1 MPSATRFPGRI
12 QDMEDYA
19 DGQTWAGDH
28 TFNGK
33 IGLGTA
39 TVPHSGV
46 GYAKLALEGAGGD
59 GAGPH
64 IQFTT
69 EDDNYPLFQQL
80 NWAHDNV
87 ALLFDSYFDGSYR
100 SSYSGGNFRIIK
112 TGDIFRI
119 DYDSGIAPGE
129 VLLWE
134 NAFAIDAANG
144 KVGINVV
151 NPSQRLTVNGNILQ
165 TTGDYLATDE
175 VRAING
181 DGLKLYDDGGNGIF
195 VKDGGNVGFGTHE
208 PASLEAKG
216 AVLSLSE
223 GGSMTTGDSIG
234 NISFITSDSSF
245 IGTYA
250 DGIAAEISAIA
261 ESATGASWGLA
272 FTTATITAGDRA
284 ERMRIAKT
292 GNVGIGIDIP
302 IAKLH
307 VDQAST
313 TAAIPVLTLDQADI
327 DQPIVKIIGTAESG
341 SADRTLVAASDFTT
355 PGAIVAWEMVYA
367 EDVGNRFTDGKYYR
381 PLYAIPTA

>member
-195 VKDGGNVGFGTHE
+195 VKDGGQ
-208 PASLEAKG
+208 
-216 AVLSLSE
+216 
-223 GGSMTTGDSIG
+223 
-234 NISFITSDSSF
+234 
-245 IGTYA
+245 
-250 DGIAAEISAIA
+250 
-261 ESATGASWGLA
+261 
-272 FTTATITAGDRA
+272 
-284 ERMRIAKT
+284 
-292 GNVGIGIDIP
+292 VGIGIIDLDGTFHVHTATAGVVSPNLAYNDLVIENDSHAGISILTP
-302 IAKLH
+302 SASNAGIVMGRPGADTQGWLLYLHSNDKMQFGAAGSAQMTLSADGLGIGIASSSAKLH
-307 VDQAST
+307 VDQDNE
-313 TAAIPVLTLDQADI
+313 TAAIPVLYLDQADI
-327 DQPIVKIIGTAESG
+327 SEELIEFNTTIG
-341 SADRTLVAASDFTT
+341 
-355 PGAIVAWEMVYA
+355 
-367 EDVGNRFTDGKYYR
+367 VGN
-381 PLYAIPTA
+381 AIEAKGTKSLTTTHFLKVTVPGSLTRYIPCGTIA